1 MAVHKRAYRPYD
13 GPLTSQ
19 EGRFLVIPRYA
30 FSELFQSR
38 ILMSYVVLCF
48 VPFLVEAAGVY
59 ITHSAAARLVLGLP
73 DVASRRILEP
83 DFFLGALRVQ
93 GFLSFF
99 LAAWVA
105 PVLVSPD
112 LVNGALPL
120 YLSRPFTRGEY
131 ILGKMAV
138 LVTLLSLVTWV
149 PLLTV
154 FFLQAGL
161 AENWLWPNLRVG
173 VALFVGSWIWVGVLT
188 LLGLA
193 ISACIRWRLVAIG
206 AMFAIFFMG
215 AAFGEMWR
223 GVLMN
228 PWGRLANITYLM
240 NVVWRDLFDL
250 LEDERLRRGVFV
262 RRGLQEL
269 PPWAAWAAILILC
282 GLCLWLLNRR
292 LQARE
297 VVA

>member
-1 MAVHKRAYRPYD
+1 MAVHKRSYRPYD
-13 GPLTSQ
+13 GPLTR
-19 EGRFLVIPRYA
+19 ERWRFLVLPRYA

-38 ILMSYVVLCF
+38 LLMAYMVLCF

-59 ITHSAAARLVLGLP
+59 LAHSPAARLVLDLPAVASGRIVEP
-73 DVASRRILEP
+73 DV
-83 DFFLGALRVQ
+83 FLGALRVQ
-93 GFLSFF
+93 GFLAFF

-120 YLSRPFTRGEY
+120 YLSRPFSRGEY
-131 ILGKMAV
+131 ILGKMTV
-138 LVTLLSLVTWV
+138 LVALLSLVTWV
-149 PLLTV
+149 PLLAV

-173 VALFVGSWIWVGVLT
+173 VALLVGSLILVGVLS

-193 ISACIRWRLVAIG
+193 VSACIRLRIVASG
-206 AMFAIFFMG
+206 ALFGFFFMG
-215 AAFGEMWR
+215 AAFGEMWLE
-223 GVLMN
+223 VLQN
-228 PWGRLANITYLM
+228 PWGRLANVSYVV
-240 NVVWRDLFDL
+240 NVVWRGLFGLAQGRGTEDILIGRDLVDL
-250 LEDERLRRGVFV
+250 PLS
-262 RRGLQEL
+262 
-269 PPWAAWAAILILC
+269 AAWAALLTLC
-282 GLCLWLLNRR
+282 ALCLWFLSRR

>member
-13 GPLTSQ
+13 GPLTS
-19 EGRFLVIPRYA
+19 ERWRFLVLPRYA

-38 ILMSYVVLCF
+38 LLMAYVVLCF
-48 VPFLVEAAGVY
+48 VPFLIEAAGVY
-59 ITHSAAARLVLGLP
+59 VAHSAAARLVLGLP
-73 DVASRRILEP
+73 DVASARMLRSE
-83 DFFLGALRVQ
+83 FFLGALSVQ
-93 GFLSFF
+93 GFLAFF

-131 ILGKMAV
+131 ILGKMTV
-138 LVTLLSLVTWV
+138 LVVLLSLVTWV
-149 PLLTV
+149 PLMAV

-161 AENWLWPNLRVG
+161 ADGWLTKNLRVG
-173 VALFVGSWIWVGVLT
+173 SGLFVGSLVWVGLLT
-188 LLGLA
+188 VLGLA
-193 ISACIRWRLVAIG
+193 VSACIRWRIVATG

-223 GVLMN
+223 EVLRN
-228 PWGRLANITYLM
+228 PWGRLANITYLL
-240 NVVWRDLFDL
+240 NVVWRDLFGIV
-250 LEDERLRRGVFV
+250 ETRGG
-262 RRGLQEL
+262 RRGLVEL
-269 PPWAAWAAILILC
+269 PPWAAWAGLLAICLV
-282 GLCLWLLNRR
+282 CLWLLHKR
-292 LQARE
+292 LRARE